1 MLELKNIVK
10 DYHTGNLVTHAL
22 KGVSINF
29 RRNEFVSILGPSG
42 CGKTTLLNIIGGLDR
57 YTSGD
62 LVIEG
67 KITKEYKDRDWD
79 TYRNHSIGFVFQ
91 SYNLIMHQSIL
102 GNVEL
107 ALTISGVSKKE
118 RRERAKKALEQVGLG
133 EFITKMPNQ
142 LSGGQMQRVAIAR
155 ALVNNPEILLADEP
169 TGALDSETSVQIMDL
184 LKEIASDRLV
194 IMVTHNPDLANNYS
208 TRIIN
213 LSDGLVVGDSNPFT
227 DEEAKKDIKEID
239 RSTKGRKKQASMSF
253 LTALGLSFKNLLSK
267 KGRTI
272 LISFAGSIGITG
284 IALILSLSD
293 GFHNYINQIQ
303 TDTLSSYPIS
313 ISETENQLSLDS
325 LISNHAEGLEEFPE
339 GEEVKEAPTLTEV
352 VSSYVSTSYTN
363 DLKSFKVYLED
374 EKTKQEYSQYYNAI
388 QYVYDVDF
396 RTFSKVEGSYE
407 QIYPVSYSS
416 LGPLKNYSWLLQNYD
431 EIIDNEELIMQQY
444 DILKGNYPK
453 NATDLVI
460 ILDKYNRID
469 DYVLYALGLKDI
481 DDDIARIT
489 AGEKPKRWN
498 GNFDQLLSLN
508 YKQVQRVDL
517 YKDRGDGT
525 FVSRDS
531 NEFNEY
537 IDETCPTLNVV
548 GILRP
553 KQASTTQSING
564 SIGYTSKLTELIV
577 NRTNNSPY
585 IVAQKA
591 DPTHD
596 LRNEKA
602 EITQLEYD
610 KIMSDMGVCDFD
622 KPSKI
627 RIYPKSFEAKDKVK
641 EMITIYNDS
650 KELETQKIKYTDS
663 VSVIIEAVS
672 IIVNSVTYVLIAF
685 VSISLVVSSI
695 MIGIITYVSVIERT
709 KEIGVLRSL
718 GASKKDVANVFN
730 AETLMIGFSA
740 GLVGVGITL
749 LFMIPINII
758 LFSLTKI
765 ASLAILMWYW
775 ILALIA
781 ISMVLTLIAGLFPS
795 MIAANKDP
803 VVALRTGE

>member
-10 DYHTGNLVTHAL
+10 DYYTGNLVTHAL

-62 LVIEG
+62 LIIEG
-67 KITKEYKDRDWD
+67 KSTKEYKDRDWD

-107 ALTISGVSKKE
+107 ALTISGVSKKD

-133 EFITKMPNQ
+133 EYVTKMPNQ

-194 IMVTHNPDLANNYS
+194 IMVTHNPDLAKAYS

-213 LSDGLVVGDSNPFT
+213 LSDGLVIGDSNPFT
-227 DEEAKKDIKEID
+227 DEDAKKDIKEID
-239 RSTKGRKKQASMSF
+239 KSSKGRKRQASMSF

-303 TDTLSSYPIS
+303 TDTLSSYPIT
-313 ISETENQLSLDS
+313 ISETENQLSIDS
-325 LISNHAEGLEEFPE
+325 LISNHAEGLDEYPE
-339 GEEVKEAPTLTEV
+339 GEDVKEAPTLTEV

-363 DLKSFKVYLED
+363 DLKSFKVYLEKEETKKEY
-374 EKTKQEYSQYYNAI
+374 EKYYNAI

-396 RTFSKVEGSYE
+396 RTFSKVEGTYE
-407 QIYPVSYSS
+407 QVYPVSYSS

-431 EIIDNEELIMQQY
+431 EIIDNRELIEQQY
-444 DILKGNYPK
+444 DILKGDYPTK
-453 NATDLVI
+453 ATDLVI

-469 DYVLYALGLKDI
+469 DYVLYALGLKNI
-481 DDDIARIT
+481 DEDIAAIT
-489 AGEKPKRWN
+489 AGEKPKKWS
-498 GNFDQLLSLN
+498 GNFDQLLSLT
-508 YKQVQRVDL
+508 YKQVLRVDL
-517 YKDRGDGT
+517 YKDRGDGVY
-525 FVSRDS
+525 VSRDS

-537 IDETCPTLNVV
+537 IDEVCPTLNVV

-553 KQASTTQSING
+553 KQSSTTQSING

-577 NRTNNSPY
+577 NRTNESPY

-596 LRNEKA
+596 LRNDKQ
-602 EITQLEYD
+602 EITSLEYD
-610 KIMSDMGVCDFD
+610 KIMNDMGVCDFSA
-622 KPSKI
+622 PSRIK
-627 RIYPKSFEAKDKVK
+627 IYPKSFEAKDKVK
-641 EMITIYNDS
+641 EMITIYNDAQES
-650 KELETQKIKYTDS
+650 ETKTIKYTDS

-718 GASKKDVANVFN
+718 GASKKDVGNVFN

-740 GLVGVGITL
+740 GLVGIGITL
-749 LFMIPINII
+749 LLIIPINII

-765 ASLAILMWYW
+765 ASLAVLMWYW
-775 ILALIA
+775 ILALIG
-781 ISMVLTLIAGLFPS
+781 ISMILTLIAGLFPS

>member
-10 DYHTGNLVTHAL
+10 DYYTGNLVTHAL

-62 LVIEG
+62 LIIEG
-67 KITKEYKDRDWD
+67 KSTKEYKDRDWD

-107 ALTISGVSKKE
+107 ALTISGVSKKD

-133 EFITKMPNQ
+133 EYITKMPNQ

-194 IMVTHNPDLANNYS
+194 IMVTHNPDLAQAYS

-213 LSDGLVVGDSNPFT
+213 LSDGLVIGDSNPFT
-227 DEEAKKDIKEID
+227 DEDAKRDIKEIAK
-239 RSTKGRKKQASMSF
+239 SSKGRKRQASMSF

-303 TDTLSSYPIS
+303 TDTLSSYPIT
-313 ISETENQLSLDS
+313 ISETENQLSIDS
-325 LISNHAEGLEEFPE
+325 LISNHAEGLDEYPE
-339 GEEVKEAPTLTEV
+339 GEDVKEAPTLTEV

-363 DLKSFKVYLED
+363 DLKSFKAYLEKEETKKEY
-374 EKTKQEYSQYYNAI
+374 EKYYNAI

-396 RTFSKVEGSYE
+396 RTFSKVEGAYE
-407 QIYPVSYSS
+407 QVYPVSYSS

-431 EIIDNEELIMQQY
+431 EIIDNRELIEQQY
-444 DILKGNYPK
+444 DILKGDYPTK
-453 NATDLVI
+453 ATDLVI

-469 DYVLYALGLKDI
+469 DYVLYALGLKNI
-481 DDDIARIT
+481 DEDIAAIT
-489 AGEKPKRWN
+489 AGEKPKKWS
-498 GNFDQLLSLN
+498 GNFDQLLSLT
-508 YKQVQRVDL
+508 YKQVLRVDL
-517 YKDRGDGT
+517 YKDRGDGVY
-525 FVSRDS
+525 VSRDS

-537 IDETCPTLNVV
+537 IDEVCPTLNVV

-553 KQASTTQSING
+553 KQSSTTQSING

-577 NRTNNSPY
+577 NRTNESPY

-596 LRNEKA
+596 LRNDKE
-602 EITQLEYD
+602 EITSLEYD
-610 KIMSDMGVCDFD
+610 KIMSDMGVCDFSAPYRI
-622 KPSKI
+622 K
-627 RIYPKSFEAKDKVK
+627 IYPKSFDAKDKVK
-641 EMITIYNDS
+641 EMITIYNDAQES
-650 KELETQKIKYTDS
+650 ETKTIKYTDS

-718 GASKKDVANVFN
+718 GASKKDVGNVFN

-740 GLVGVGITL
+740 GLVGIGITL
-749 LFMIPINII
+749 LLMIPINII

-765 ASLAILMWYW
+765 ASLAVLMWYW
-775 ILALIA
+775 ILALIG
-781 ISMVLTLIAGLFPS
+781 ISMILTLIAGLFPS